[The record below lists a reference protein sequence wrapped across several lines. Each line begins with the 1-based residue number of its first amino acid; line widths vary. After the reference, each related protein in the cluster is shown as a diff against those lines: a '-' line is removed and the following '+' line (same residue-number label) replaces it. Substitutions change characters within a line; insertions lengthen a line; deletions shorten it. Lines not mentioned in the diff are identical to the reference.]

1 MNHLKTIFS
10 FLFLVLFSSL
20 IAQNF
25 RNVTTIFQEEK
36 GIKFKRTINPNIT
49 ILSLDQA
56 QLLELRQAAPDNMK
70 MTIPSQSYADFNL
83 KLTKVNVFTDEFKVT
98 LSSGKKMDSDV
109 GIHYSGHINGDPLS
123 LAMVSIYKDH
133 LSCVMSNHT
142 GNYNLGKLKEED
154 NYILFWDHD
163 IRPEKISACGVID
176 QNYSYQMPQG
186 EQLIN
191 RNGKTV
197 KFYVEGDRDLTQV
210 LGSVSAV
217 NNYLT
222 TIMGQSVILYKND
235 GVVAQVSEIKI
246 WDTPSPYVPG
256 TDDYP
261 ADDYLETF
269 RNAHK
274 SGFNGDVAILLT
286 GQSIGGGLAADIGSL
301 CKSDKSLSMAV
312 TNLKG
317 DVKNVPEYS
326 WDVSVVTHELG
337 HLLGSR
343 HTHACVWNGNNTQID
358 DCASKYF
365 YDKGDNIN
373 DLEGGECFD
382 PNNPLIPA
390 NGGFIMSY
398 CDFLPVGTNLSL
410 GFGQQSGAVIRNA
423 IANAPCIGGGQSDD
437 LSVSPNP
444 LIFSE
449 KGGCLNLKIN
459 SSKPWQIGYDVDYP
473 PFFLTKFPPASGS
486 GNATVELCADKNDL
500 PVPLGFPLYITDG
513 TNVVTVVVLQDSI
526 KDPTALFYPTDKTI
540 AKAEGDFVNLNIL
553 TNTDW
558 KIIQNPYD
566 TWVVLKS
573 SKSGTTNA
581 AFNLEILKN
590 STGLNRF
597 AKIGMVYNNALDTAY
612 FTVSQPAIGS
622 GYINVPSEFSVSGY
636 ENKYT
641 FNVYSDLE
649 WEITDISNGWMEPSP
664 KKGKGNGTVT
674 VNVAQNNDSNDRTGS
689 LTFTAKLNGADIKK
703 TVKINQLKLRSDDYA
718 NELKVYPNPATD
730 RLNIQLNSK
739 VEKPIEIALISANG
753 LITKVLERGRTLI
766 GNYNADFD
774 LTNIPS
780 GYYTLLLHFG
790 DQVKREKIIIIN

>member
-1 MNHLKTIFS
+1 MNQLKTILS
-10 FLFLVLFSSL
+10 FLFLALFASL
-20 IAQNF
+20 SAQNV
-25 RNVTTIFQEEK
+25 RTVTTIFQEEK
-36 GIKFKRTINPNIT
+36 GMEFKRTVNPNIT
-49 ILSLDQA
+49 ILSIDQT
-56 QLLELRQAAPDNMK
+56 QLQQLRQVAPENLD
-70 MTIPSQSYADFNL
+70 MTIPSQSYADFKL
-83 KLTKVNVFTDEFKVT
+83 KLTKVNVFADDFKVT
-98 LSSGKKMDSDV
+98 LSSGKKMDSDI
-109 GIHYSGHINGDPLS
+109 GIHYSGHINGDPHS

-133 LSCVMSNHT
+133 LACVISNHT
-142 GNYNLGKLKEED
+142 GNYNLGKLKED
-154 NYILFWDHD
+154 GNYILFWDHD

-176 QNYSYQMPQG
+176 QNYSYHMPQG

-191 RNGKTV
+191 RNDKTV
-197 KFYVEGDRDLTQV
+197 KFYVEGDRDLFQV

-235 GVVAQVSEIKI
+235 GVTAQVSEIKI

-256 TDDYP
+256 SDDYP

-274 SGFNGDVAILLT
+274 TGFNGDVAILLT

-312 TNLKG
+312 TDLEG
-317 DVKNVPEYS
+317 DVKNVPQYS
-326 WDVSVVTHELG
+326 WDVSVVAHELG

-358 DCASKYF
+358 DCASKAY
-365 YDKGDNIN
+365 YDKGYSIN
-373 DLEGGECFD
+373 DLEGGDCFD
-382 PNNPLIPA
+382 PNNPIIPA

-410 GFGQQSGAVIRNA
+410 GFGQQSATVIRNS
-423 IANAPCIGGGQSDD
+423 IANAPCIGGGQSED

-449 KGGCLNLKIN
+449 KGGCLNLNIN
-459 SSKPWQIGYDVDYP
+459 SSKPWQIGYDADYP
-473 PFFLTKFPPASGS
+473 PFFLTKFPPVSGS
-486 GNATVELCADKNDL
+486 GNATVELCAGKNDL
-500 PVPLGFPLYITDG
+500 PVPFGFPLYVTDG

-526 KDPTALFYPTDKTI
+526 HDPTALFYPTDKII
-540 AKAEGDFVNLNIL
+540 AKAEGDFVNLSIL

-558 KIIQNPYD
+558 KIIQKPYD

-581 AFNLEILKN
+581 DFNLEILKN

-597 AKIGMVYNNALDTAY
+597 AKIGLVYNNALDTAY

-622 GYINVPSEFSVSGY
+622 GYINVPSEFSVGGY
-636 ENKYT
+636 ENAYS

-674 VNVAQNNDSNDRTGS
+674 VNVAQNNDPNDRTGT

-703 TVKINQLKLRSDDYA
+703 TVKINQLKLRSDEYA
-718 NELKVYPNPATD
+718 KEYKVYPNPASD

-739 VEKPIEIALISANG
+739 VEKPIEIALISSNG
-753 LITKVLERGRTLI
+753 LTTKVLEHGRTLI

-780 GYYTLLLHFG
+780 GYYTLVLQFG